1 MIPEGK
7 QPSAAESDMHL
18 EADIHLLPE
27 AAKKFGFGDG
37 EDIWPAYL
45 TVNYKVMSED
55 GKKELTSGTFMPMNA
70 DDGAHYGINI
80 KKGLIPIG
88 KYKLQLEIKAPT
100 DYLLHVDSETGVPAA
115 KDGGV
120 AAAEEFFKTQ
130 TVEFD
135 WTYTGE
141 QLQNK

>member
-1 MIPEGK
+1 MKMKKILF
-7 QPSAAESDMHL
+7 S
-18 EADIHLLPE
+18 LLTIFILIVVV
-27 AAKKFGFGDG
+27 AC
-37 EDIWPAYL
+37 
-45 TVNYKVMSED
+45 
-55 GKKELTSGTFMPMNA
+55 GKKE
-70 DDGAHYGINI
+70 
-80 KKGLIPIG
+80 
-88 KYKLQLEIKAPT
+88 APT

-115 KDGGV
+115 RDGGV